1 MKWRSIEEDFHW
13 SVSLCTEAQTHVGY
27 AAEQWS
33 ETYQKVYIFFSYS
46 KKPKT
51 NKQKKNNLNEDFG
64 EA

>member
-13 SVSLCTEAQTHVGY
+13 SVSLCPEAQTHVGY

-33 ETYQKVYIFFSYS
+33 ETYQKVYIFFQLL
-46 KKPKT
+46 KKTKQ